1 MVETVIRVEGMS
13 CGGCV
18 RSVTAALKSLPG
30 VTDADVSLES
40 AQARVQHDPATVSE
54 QQLREAVEDAGFDAP
69 A

>member
-1 MVETVIRVEGMS
+1 MAETVIRVEGMS

-40 AQARVQHDPATVSE
+40 AQARVQYDPATVSE

>member
-18 RSVTAALKSLPG
+18 NSVTAALKSLPG
-30 VTDADVSLES
+30 VTDANVSLDS
-40 AQARVQHDPATVSE
+40 AQARVQYDPATVSE
-54 QQLREAVEDAGFDAP
+54 QQLREAVEEAGFDAP

>member
-40 AQARVQHDPATVSE
+40 AQARVQYDPATVSE

>member
-18 RSVTAALKSLPG
+18 NSVTAALKSLPG
-30 VTDADVSLES
+30 VTDANVSLES
-40 AQARVQHDPATVSE
+40 AQARVQYDPARVSE
-54 QQLREAVEDAGFDAP
+54 QQLREAVEEAGFDAP